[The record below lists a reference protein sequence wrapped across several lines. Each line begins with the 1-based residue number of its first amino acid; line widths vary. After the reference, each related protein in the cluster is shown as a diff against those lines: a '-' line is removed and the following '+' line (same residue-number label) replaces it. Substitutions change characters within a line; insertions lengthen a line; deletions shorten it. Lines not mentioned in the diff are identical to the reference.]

1 MKHFL
6 LSIVCAFALVSCSD
20 DDPVIVT
27 GENPQ
32 LNITEYEFPA
42 EGGTIDVRSTI
53 GMPFRIEFSGAI
65 NADYELEYYTE
76 EDGVEPNIYIKE
88 ISTAFYEA
96 QMNLQQTEFSL
107 TAKPN
112 ATGQKRDLP
121 IKIRQQQLIIP
132 TSYTQAP

>member
-6 LSIVCAFALVSCSD
+6 LSIMCAIALVSCSD
-20 DDPVIVT
+20 DDPVIVK

-42 EGGTIDVRSTI
+42 EGGTIDVSSKI
-53 GMPFRIEFSGAI
+53 SMPFRIEFTGAI

-88 ISTAFYEA
+88 ISTAFYVA

-112 ATGQKRDLP
+112 TTGQKRALP